1 LCGKKS
7 ETLHSKPGTAGA
19 VSFRMPS
26 LTDRKKQIL
35 LLGDFPFSGFT
46 FALTKHKT
54 MTEQQSSLFSEILD
68 LNWEFE
74 HETDWSKKWELAKS
88 LGLKKQELRENMG
101 HKEYDT
107 FIENGR
113 KMFAPLEDNE
123 EVELED

>member
-1 LCGKKS
+1 
-7 ETLHSKPGTAGA
+7 
-19 VSFRMPS
+19 
-26 LTDRKKQIL
+26 
-35 LLGDFPFSGFT
+35 
-46 FALTKHKT
+46 
-54 MTEQQSSLFSEILD
+54 MTEQQSLLFREILD

-113 KMFAPLEDNE
+113 KMFAPLQTEEE
-123 EVELED
+123 EVEFED